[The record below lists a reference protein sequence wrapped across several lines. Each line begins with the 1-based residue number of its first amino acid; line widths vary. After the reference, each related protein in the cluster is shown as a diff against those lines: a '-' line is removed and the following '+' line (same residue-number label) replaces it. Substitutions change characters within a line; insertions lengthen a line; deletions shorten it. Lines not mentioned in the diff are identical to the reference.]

1 MISSLCAEFND
12 DHPSPPNVIR
22 NPQCITTLK
31 ELVHTP
37 LAFLL
42 PPLILWSPL
51 EQFHGI
57 ISGQFCCPKCTDQNV
72 RLHARAWRD
81 GTCGERSEPRKIHGC
96 DGVTL
101 LVGRLY
107 ECDNK
112 HEVLA
117 YHPDIIKQIPES
129 FIPFKLWH
137 ITGFTVECIE
147 LVVALMSAGM
157 SVNYVKT
164 VIEQKQLLFFYTQKM
179 KFMHIISASNSEL
192 TISFPTA
199 PAWQQHFS
207 APLPSNHALSSCFL
221 AEFWSKES
229 VYVQCMQNTT
239 VDDDNLWLSLDH
251 TFSSA
256 SKYECYSMYSACMY
270 GLLPLFCTPTLCTVV
285 LCKIG
290 NGNGL

>member
-1 MISSLCAEFND
+1 MPSHYSWILKFIIACYIFLLVGGLPPEWTKLISSLCAEFND
-12 DHPSPPNVIR
+12 DHPTPPNVIR

-57 ISGQFCCPKCTDQNV
+57 ISGQICCPKCTDQNV

-81 GTCGERSEPRKIHGC
+81 GTHGERSEPRKIHGC

-101 LVGRLY
+101 LVGRVY

-117 YHPDIIKQIPES
+117 YHPDIIKQIPGP

-147 LVVALMSAGM
+147 LVVALISGGM

-164 VIEQKQLLFFYTQKM
+164 VIEQKQLSFFYTQKR
-179 KFMHIISASNSEL
+179 KFMHISASNHEL
-192 TISFPTA
+192 TTSFPTA

-229 VYVQCMQNTT
+229 LYVQCMQNTT
-239 VDDDNLWLSLDH
+239 VDDNNLWLSLDH
-251 TFSSA
+251 TFSST
-256 SKYECYSMYSACMY
+256 SECECY
-270 GLLPLFCTPTLCTVV
+270 
-285 LCKIG
+285 I
-290 NGNGL
+290 